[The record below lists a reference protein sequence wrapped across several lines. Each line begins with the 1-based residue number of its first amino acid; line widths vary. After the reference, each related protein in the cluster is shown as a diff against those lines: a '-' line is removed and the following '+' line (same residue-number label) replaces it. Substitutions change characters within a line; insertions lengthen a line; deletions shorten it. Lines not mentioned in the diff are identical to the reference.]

1 LAASVLIM
9 RVLVLRHLRA
19 HARLPGSVST
29 CSFQRVGLTANAV
42 PVVALTHPSAV
53 RLHGTA
59 ARKGRPTHPSLGPAR
74 RCRGVPFRPAS
85 SIGPR
90 CYASTYP
97 RLFALLMLAGDLA
110 PVMPEDEWEL
120 WSAFARFSSVAA
132 RSSHLS
138 ANASRRVFLA
148 VELAWDASLTASLAY
163 FRYSSCFIIEAFPCG
178 SPVTR

>member
-1 LAASVLIM
+1 M

-19 HARLPGSVST
+19 HARLPRKRFDVQLPGSGPD
-29 CSFQRVGLTANAV
+29 CQRC
-42 PVVALTHPSAV
+42 
-53 RLHGTA
+53 
-59 ARKGRPTHPSLGPAR
+59 ARGGFGPPFCGQLAWERQHEKGRPTHPSLGPAR